1 MAHAADL
8 LQEGAGE
15 VEFLRLLGEIA
26 DVQVLPAEDGSRVRV
41 LASDQ
46 DLEER
51 RLAGAVRTDKAELV
65 PFRELEVDVREQEPA
80 AVGLRDALEA
90 HDPRTRGALAEGEA
104 EGAGGSRWRIRH
116 LAPHPLD
123 PQLAGEHLLVH
134 LARLELLDDC
144 ELSLELLL
152 MPVRLGLPGPR
163 DRVPLHTVVG
173 VVADV
178 LEGAETVQLDHLLRD
193 RVEEELVVA
202 GQEDG
207 RVDLEEEPLDRLDR
221 VDVHVVRRLVEQED
235 VLLLRVREGARGED
249 LRLLPAGEGAEP
261 LVEELLAHAQVVQ
274 DRIVHDHGLAAGGA
288 AGDVEGFVAGH
299 ARARV
304 RGVPGVR
311 AGHPR
316 LEAGELRLDPL
327 RLRARGG
334 EDVPHDGLRRDVR
347 HLREVAVPETW
358 LEHEVPQV
366 RRRLAREE
374 PEEGA
379 LPRTVR
385 TDEGDLVPRVEEEVG
400 VLEDER
406 GAPGFPE
413 VPARDDRLHVPGTS
427 PCSPMRVRPA
437 QGWRPECATNHKQ
450 RRQRKVS
457 LLLDGYGLES
467 CFAKGNY
474 KSPWI
479 HPSMSISGQEV
490 NEKWERKHQTTAQ
503 TN

>member
-80 AVGLRDALEA
+80 AVGLRYALEA

-104 EGAGGSRWRIRH
+104 E
-116 LAPHPLD
+116 
-123 PQLAGEHLLVH
+123 
-134 LARLELLDDC
+134 
-144 ELSLELLL
+144 
-152 MPVRLGLPGPR
+152 
-163 DRVPLHTVVG
+163 VG

-207 RVDLEEEPLDRLDR
+207 RVDLEEDPLDRLDR

-261 LVEELLAHAQVVQ
+261 LVEELLADAQVIE
-274 DRIVHDHGLAAGGA
+274 DRVVHDHALAAGGT
-288 AGDVEGFVAGH
+288 
-299 ARARV
+299 
-304 RGVPGVR
+304 PGR
-311 AGHPR
+311 
-316 LEAGELRLDPL
+316 
-327 RLRARGG
+327 RGG
-334 EDVPHDGLRRDVR
+334 IRTGPC
-347 HLREVAVPETW
+347 
-358 LEHEVPQV
+358 
-366 RRRLAREE
+366 AR
-374 PEEGA
+374 
-379 LPRTVR
+379 
-385 TDEGDLVPRVEEEVG
+385 
-400 VLEDER
+400 
-406 GAPGFPE
+406 
-413 VPARDDRLHVPGTS
+413 
-427 PCSPMRVRPA
+427 
-437 QGWRPECATNHKQ
+437 
-450 RRQRKVS
+450 
-457 LLLDGYGLES
+457 
-467 CFAKGNY
+467 
-474 KSPWI
+474 
-479 HPSMSISGQEV
+479 
-490 NEKWERKHQTTAQ
+490 
-503 TN
+503 